1 MLQPP
6 PPDGYPP
13 PPDGYPPPPDGYPPL
28 PDGYPP
34 PATGTIITGIRSI
47 LEYPTNNYL
56 QSALEAEAARCCYI
70 YLLYLNAFDPFF

>member
-13 PPDGYPPPPDGYPPL
+13 PPDGYPPPPDGYPPP

-34 PATGTIITGIRSI
+34 PATGTITTGITSI
-47 LEYPTNNYL
+47 LEYPTKNYL
-56 QSALEAEAARCCYI
+56 
-70 YLLYLNAFDPFF
+70 